1 MKPTTLAQLPPNPTS
16 MGPAV
21 IGGPRR
27 MTDGL
32 TLAELLADPGS
43 SAPAIVTTSPLAV
56 VSYKTLA
63 DQIER
68 LSGQLSNAGLKP
80 GECVAIALPNSLEF
94 LGIFLA
100 LTRARLVAAPLN
112 PAYKPGEIYFSIKNA
127 GAKAVVADGASAAV
141 RDAAAGLGVPVWT
154 PHVDACGVV
163 GLLELS
169 QPSRTTLDAPNPDD
183 IAFLAYTSGTT
194 GRPKCVPLT
203 HGNIMWSAR
212 NIAAH
217 YALTPAD
224 RTLVVMPLFHGHGLI
239 GSTLSTLASGGCVI
253 VPPRFSASA
262 FWGQFREHR
271 ATWYSAVPTIHQV
284 LLARA
289 DSDGA
294 PYTGPRFI
302 RSCSAALA
310 PTILTRL
317 EHRFGAPVLEAYGMT
332 EAAHQVATNPL
343 PPLPNKPG
351 TVGPGYGISII
362 DETGK
367 HLAANA
373 PGEVVVRG
381 PNVMRGYRN
390 DPDANASAFING
402 WFRTGDTG
410 AMDADGYLTLIGHTK
425 ELINRGG
432 EKISPGEVEAV
443 LLEHPAVAE
452 AAVFAVPDA
461 KYGEEVWAAVV
472 LKSAAEPQQLQEFCS
487 TRLADF
493 KVPKLIRVISAM
505 PKNATGKIQR
515 RDLAAFL
522 KAPPRQTNPAI
533 AIAKSTASSSPKN
546 QITKGV

>member
-1 MKPTTLAQLPPNPTS
+1 MKPTTLAQLLPDSTAIE
-16 MGPAV
+16 PAI
-21 IGGPRR
+21 IGGPRQ
-27 MTDGL
+27 MTERL
-32 TLAELLADPGS
+32 TLAELLADRGS
-43 SAPAIVTTSPLAV
+43 SAPAIVTTSPLVV

-63 DQIER
+63 DQIES
-68 LSGQLSNAGLKP
+68 LSEQLSKTGLKS
-80 GECVAIALPNSLEF
+80 GDCVAIVLPNSLEF
-94 LGIFLA
+94 LVIFLA

-112 PAYKPGEIYFSIKNA
+112 PAYKPDEICFFIKSV
-127 GAKAVVADGASAAV
+127 GAKAIVAKGASAAV
-141 RDAAAGLGVPVWT
+141 REANTGLGVPVWT
-154 PHVDACGVV
+154 PHLDARGFVD
-163 GLLELS
+163 LPEL
-169 QPSRTTLDAPNPDD
+169 PRASRTTIDAPNPNDV
-183 IAFLAYTSGTT
+183 ALLAYTSGTT
-194 GRPKCVPLT
+194 GRPKCVPQT
-203 HGNIMWSAR
+203 HANIVWSSR

-224 RTLVVMPLFHGHGLI
+224 CSLVVMPLFHGHGLI

-262 FWGQFREHR
+262 FWGQFRDHR

-289 DSDGA
+289 DSDDTPNSA
-294 PYTGPRFI
+294 PRFI

-310 PTILTRL
+310 PTILARL

-332 EAAHQVATNPL
+332 EAAHQVASNPL
-343 PPLPNKPG
+343 PPPLHKPG
-351 TVGPGYGISII
+351 TVGPGDGISII
-362 DETGK
+362 DQTGK

-381 PNVMRGYRN
+381 PNVMRGYRD

-410 AMDADGYLTLIGHTK
+410 AIDGDGYLTLIGHTK

-452 AAVFAVPDA
+452 AAAFGVPDS
-461 KYGEEVWAAVV
+461 KYGEEIWAAVV
-472 LKSAAEPQQLQEFCS
+472 LRSAAEPQQLQAFCS
-487 TRLADF
+487 ARLADF

-515 RDLAAFL
+515 RDLAAFF

-533 AIAKSTASSSPKN
+533 ALAKSTASSSPKN